1 MKRIL
6 SLMLLIFVAAIG
18 WRIGGSLSSDAMG
31 MAIGMLF
38 GIMAGIP
45 TALLVLASERR
56 REQPRPAAEMHS
68 AQGRHGHLPYA
79 QPPVIVV
86 TGAPTQLPPAAP
98 IHPHQANYS
107 PIGSQQDYAPTSPPT
122 QRRFRIVGEHDEAL
136 DDW

>member
-1 MKRIL
+1 MKQIF

-56 REQPRPAAEMHS
+56 REQPRAADDRERS
-68 AQGRHGHLPYA
+68 RNQHGQLPYA

-86 TGAPTQLPPAAP
+86 TGSPTQLPAGP
-98 IHPHQANYS
+98 IHPPQAGYPPHLHQGYDS
-107 PIGSQQDYAPTSPPT
+107 PASSPP
-122 QRRFRIVGEHDEAL
+122 QRTFRIVGEHDESL

>member
-1 MKRIL
+1 MKQIF
-6 SLMLLIFVAAIG
+6 SLMLLIFVAAVG

-56 REQPRPAAEMHS
+56 REQPRNAGEKERTHD
-68 AQGRHGHLPYA
+68 RHGQLPYA

-86 TGAPTQLPPAAP
+86 TGTPTQLPQLPPTIAHQNGAAP
-98 IHPHQANYS
+98 FPHQADWS
-107 PIGSQQDYAPTSPPT
+107 ASSAPA
-122 QRRFRIVGEHDEAL
+122 QRTFRIVGERDETL
-136 DDW
+136 DEW

>member
-1 MKRIL
+1 MKRIF

-18 WRIGGSLSSDAMG
+18 WRIGGSLSSDALG

-56 REQPRPAAEMHS
+56 RDQPRAAGETPNER
-68 AQGRHGHLPYA
+68 GRYSHLPYA

-86 TGAPTQLPPAAP
+86 TGAPTQLPPATP
-98 IHPHQANYS
+98 VHPHQANYP
-107 PIGSQQDYAPTSPPT
+107 PIGNQGDYSPASAPA